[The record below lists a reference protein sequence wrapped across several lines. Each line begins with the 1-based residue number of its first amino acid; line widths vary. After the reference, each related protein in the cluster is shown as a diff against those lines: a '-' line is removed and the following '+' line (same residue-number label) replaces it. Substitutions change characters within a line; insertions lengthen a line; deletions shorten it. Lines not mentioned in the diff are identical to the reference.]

1 LARWRIGSVA
11 IDCDDH
17 RRLGA
22 FYSGLLDTEIV
33 HDTDSF
39 CALRVDALWL
49 LIKTV
54 PNHAPPTWPE
64 GAHPQQKHLD
74 FAVDDLDSAEAV
86 ALAAGARKATFQP
99 APDNWR
105 VMIDP
110 GRTPVLPQQADPR
123 LTRRSSGLQRPR
135 RPAGRDRPRQASRAS
150 RRASGDQAPASDPC
164 AVALHE

>member
-1 LARWRIGSVA
+1 MPRWRIGAVT

-22 FYSGLLDTEIV
+22 FYSELLDTEIV

-39 CALRVDALWL
+39 CTLRVNALWL

-86 ALAAGARKATFQP
+86 AIAAGARKAAFQP

-110 GRTPVLPQQADPR
+110 
-123 LTRRSSGLQRPR
+123 
-135 RPAGRDRPRQASRAS
+135 AGHPFCLNRQIPS
-150 RRASGDQAPASDPC
+150 
-164 AVALHE
+164 